1 MARPRVYSHNIRC
14 PSCGSNW
21 MPKAGT
27 SNGYQVHRCDDCG
40 RYYIPDAAYTRP
52 STADQERGLALYQD
66 GISLSA
72 IARTFGVTPPAVS
85 RWVKKGGVRCCPGCA
100 GGDSTA
106 RPTPP
111 DGSRRR

>member
-1 MARPRVYSHNIRC
+1 MACPRVYSHNIRC

-27 SNGYQVHRCDDCG
+27 SQGRQVHRCGDCG

-52 STADQERGLALYQD
+52 SAADKECGPALYED

-72 IARTFGVTPPAVS
+72 VAAHFRRHPA
-85 RWVKKGGVRCCPGCA
+85 G
-100 GGDSTA
+100 
-106 RPTPP
+106 
-111 DGSRRR
+111 